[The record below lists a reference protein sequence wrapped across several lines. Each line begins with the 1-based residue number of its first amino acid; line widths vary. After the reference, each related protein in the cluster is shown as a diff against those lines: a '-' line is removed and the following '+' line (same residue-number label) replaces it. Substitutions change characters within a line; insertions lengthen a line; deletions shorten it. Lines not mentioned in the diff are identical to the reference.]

1 MVRDRVRH
9 RLRGPGLLPRSGPAY
24 RGYRDGVRISCRN
37 STVGF
42 RVFGHRFS
50 WMILGA
56 AREEMLENGWKP
68 DMIMY
73 SLLMNE
79 LFQGKKIRSDLRNRS
94 RRRRFHMLGDE

>member
-1 MVRDRVRH
+1 
-9 RLRGPGLLPRSGPAY
+9 
-24 RGYRDGVRISCRN
+24 
-37 STVGF
+37 
-42 RVFGHRFS
+42 
-50 WMILGA
+50 MILGA